1 MTKTSIHLPPDLIA
15 SLDAL
20 AARQRV
26 SRNRL
31 IAEACERLVRA
42 DRGEWPQ
49 GFFTRND
56 LSAAD
61 LRTLRAAGRGLESV
75 LRRRRNQRRRPFV

>member
-1 MTKTSIHLPPDLIA
+1 MASTSVHLPRDLIA

-20 AARQRV
+20 AARRKV

-31 IAEACERLVRA
+31 IAEACEKFVRA

-56 LSAAD
+56 LSTVD
-61 LRTLRAAGRGLESV
+61 LRTLRAAGRQLEGV
-75 LRRRRNQRRRPFV
+75 IRKRRNRRGAPFR

>member
-1 MTKTSIHLPPDLIA
+1 MASTSVHLPRDLIA

-20 AARQRV
+20 AARRMV

-31 IAEACERLVRA
+31 IIEACEGLLRA

-61 LRTLRAAGRGLESV
+61 LRTLRAAGKQLEGV
-75 LRRRRNQRRRPFV
+75 IRKRRNRRGTPFR

>member
-1 MTKTSIHLPPDLIA
+1 MASTSVHLPRDLIA

-20 AARQRV
+20 AARRKV

-31 IAEACERLVRA
+31 ITEACEGLVRA

-49 GFFTRND
+49 DFFTRND
-56 LSAAD
+56 LSAAE
-61 LRTLRAAGRGLESV
+61 LRTLRAAGRELEGV
-75 LRRRRNQRRRPFV
+75 IRRRRNRRGSPFK